1 MVERVNR
8 VLIPMLG
15 KIIDSSTSSHWYKML
30 EEIEYALNNTV
41 HKTTKE
47 IPSKLLFGIVQRGKI
62 TDQLWEF
69 INNNINYKKWKLQ
82 DIRNSAAER
91 IKTCQEY
98 HKNYFDKKRKNMN
111 IKPVIMPCFTITKIL
126 LE

>member
-8 VLIPMLG
+8 VLIPMLD

-62 TDQLWEF
+62 TDQLREF
-69 INNNINYKKWKLQ
+69 INNNVNYKK
-82 DIRNSAAER
+82 
-91 IKTCQEY
+91 
-98 HKNYFDKKRKNMN
+98 
-111 IKPVIMPCFTITKIL
+111 
-126 LE
+126 